1 MPTNPTSLQPLPL
14 EGASRLRE
22 MPSEPRFGAMGKPAQ
37 ESSFQETLEES
48 IKRVNDLQLQA
59 DQAIQDLTT
68 GENKDVAQTM
78 IAVQKASL
86 SFQLMT
92 QVRNKIVQAYEEVM
106 RMPV

>member
-22 MPSEPRFGAMGKPAQ
+22 MSQEPRAGAMSRLAPG
-37 ESSFQETLEES
+37 SSFQETLEDS

-68 GENKDVAQTM
+68 GESKDVAQTM

-106 RMPV
+106 RMPI